1 MERVRGIGGRF
12 FRSKDPEMLADW
24 YERNLGATR
33 VPTSY
38 DVRPWEQEAGPTVF
52 APFPMDSDHS
62 PGC

>member
-1 MERVRGIGGRF
+1 
-12 FRSKDPEMLADW
+12 MLAEW
-24 YERNLGATR
+24 YERNLGVTR